1 MYLRNLQPSNM
12 SVRVRFAPSP
22 TGPLHMGGVR
32 TALYN
37 YLFAR
42 ANGGKFLLRIED
54 TDRTRYVEG
63 AEEYIIEALNWCG
76 LTVDESDNEGGGH
89 GPYKQSLRSELY
101 EKAVADLLKSGDAY
115 RAFDTPEELNALRKD
130 AESQKEVFQYDAS
143 TRGACRN
150 ELAMPAEEVADL
162 LSNDT
167 PHVIRFRTP
176 DVAEDVVFTDEI
188 RGEVCISSGVVDDKV
203 LMKMD
208 GLPTY
213 HLANVVDDHHM
224 EISHVIRGE
233 EWLPSAPL
241 HILLYRAFNWDAPQ
255 FAHLPLILKP
265 EGNGKLS
272 KRDGDAGGFP
282 VFPIEWNDPKTGTTA
297 SGYRE
302 NGYLPDAF
310 INMLLMLGWNP
321 GDEREKFTLKEAAN
335 CFSLDR
341 IVKSGARF
349 SPDKAKWFNELYL
362 RDKTHTDL
370 AAELCSMAAEKGR
383 DLSEDDAKR
392 IIGMMLERV
401 SFLADIFKA
410 NWLFEEPS
418 KDEFNLKMVKKKW
431 KDETASYLEELS
443 GVLEG
448 IDEFEAENI
457 ETEFKAFLEVKE
469 LGFGQV
475 LLPFRIALTGSG
487 GGPSM
492 FEFAKFL
499 GKEATL
505 ARLKKGIATVAEIKA
520 ELNN

>member
-1 MYLRNLQPSNM
+1 M

-37 YLFAR
+37 YLFAK

-54 TDRTRYVEG
+54 TDQTRFVDG
-63 AEEYIIEALNWCG
+63 AEDYIVEALNWCG
-76 LTVDESDNEGGGH
+76 LTIDEGDREGGEH
-89 GPYKQSLRSELY
+89 GPYKQSLRSKLY
-101 EKAVADLLKSGDAY
+101 SKAVDGLLASGNAY
-115 RAFDTPEELNALRKD
+115 RAFDTPEELAAMRAE
-130 AESQKEVFQYDAS
+130 AESRKSIFQYDAS
-143 TRGACRN
+143 TRGGCRN
-150 ELAMPAEEVADL
+150 ELSMSSEEVDELIA
-162 LSNDT
+162 SGT
-167 PHVIRFRTP
+167 PHVVRFKTP
-176 DVAEDVVFTDEI
+176 EAAEDVVFSDEI
-188 RGEVCISSGVVDDKV
+188 RGKVSISSAVVDDKV

-241 HILLYRAFNWDAPQ
+241 HILLYRAFGWDAPK

-265 EGNGKLS
+265 TGNGKLS

-282 VFPIEWNDPKTGTTA
+282 VFPIEWNDPKSGATA

-302 NGYLPDAF
+302 NGYLPEAF

-321 GDEREKFTLKEAAN
+321 GDEREKFTLEEAVD

-362 RDKTHTDL
+362 RDTPHDVL
-370 AAELCSMAAEKGR
+370 ASELSSMAADKEIE
-383 DLSEDDAKR
+383 LSVEDALS
-392 IIGMMLERV
+392 IVGMMLERV
-401 SFLADIFKA
+401 SFLSEVFDA
-410 NWLFEEPS
+410 NWLFATPCKE
-418 KDEFNLKMVKKKW
+418 DFNLKMIKKKW
-431 KDETASYLEELS
+431 KDETASYLGDLS
-443 GVLEG
+443 VVLEG
-448 IDEFEAENI
+448 IADFKAEVIEA
-457 ETEFKAFLEVKE
+457 EFKAFLESRE

-475 LLPFRIALTGSG
+475 LLPFRIALTGAG

-492 FEFAKFL
+492 FEFAEYL

-505 ARLKKGIATVAEIKA
+505 ARLKSGVETALIIKA
-520 ELNN
+520 ELSN

>member
-1 MYLRNLQPSNM
+1 
-12 SVRVRFAPSP
+12 
-22 TGPLHMGGVR
+22 MGGVR

-37 YLFAR
+37 YLFAK

-54 TDRTRYVEG
+54 TDRARFVEG
-63 AEEYIIEALNWCG
+63 AEDYIIDALNWCG
-76 LTVDESDNEGGGH
+76 LTVDESDKEGGEH
-89 GPYKQSLRSELY
+89 GPYKQSNRSELY
-101 EKAVADLLKSGDAY
+101 DKAVKELLERGKAY
-115 RAFDTPEELNALRKD
+115 RAFDTPEELNALRKE
-130 AESQKEVFQYDAS
+130 AESRNEVFQYDSS

-150 ELAMPAEEVADL
+150 DLSMSSDDVNELL
-162 LSNDT
+162 KSNT

-188 RGEVCISSGVVDDKV
+188 RGDVNISSWVVDDKV

-241 HILLYRAFNWDAPQ
+241 HILLYRAFGWDAPK

-282 VFPIEWNDPKTGTTA
+282 VFPIEWKDSQTGNVA

-302 NGYLPDAF
+302 NGYEPQAF

-321 GDEREKFTLKEAAN
+321 GDDREKFTLDEAIN
-335 CFSLDR
+335 CFTLDR

-362 RDKTHTDL
+362 REKSHPEL
-370 AAELCSMAAEKGR
+370 AAELCSIAAKKGR
-383 DLSEDDAKR
+383 ELREDDAES
-392 IIGMMLERV
+392 IVGMMLERV
-401 SFLADIFKA
+401 SFLGDIFKS
-410 NWLFEEPS
+410 NWLFEMPS

-443 GVLEG
+443 VVLEE
-448 IDEFEAENI
+448 IDTFEAENI
-457 ETEFKAFLEVKE
+457 EAEFKGFLESRE

-492 FEFAKFL
+492 FEFAEFL

-505 ARLKKGIATVAEIKA
+505 ARLKKGISTVAEIKA